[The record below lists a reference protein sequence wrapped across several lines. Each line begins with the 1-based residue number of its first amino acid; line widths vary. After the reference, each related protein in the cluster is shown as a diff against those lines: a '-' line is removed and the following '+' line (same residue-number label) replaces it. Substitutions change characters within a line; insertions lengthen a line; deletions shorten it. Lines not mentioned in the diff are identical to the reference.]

1 VVEVR
6 LAEPRDREASL
17 DVERA
22 AFGGDAEASIVV
34 AVRDEEGSFAL
45 VADEE
50 SAALVGHV
58 QLSRAWVGADPVLA
72 LGPVG
77 VVPERQGCGVGRALM
92 DAAAAEARHRQEI
105 AVILLGDPR
114 LYPKFG
120 YEPASRFGL
129 RNPFT
134 GVQPDGFEIAEEDFM
149 ILPLDGRAAELAG
162 EVRWHP
168 AFG

>member
-1 VVEVR
+1 M
-6 LAEPRDREASL
+6 
-17 DVERA
+17 
-22 AFGGDAEASIVV
+22 
-34 AVRDEEGSFAL
+34 
-45 VADEE
+45 
-50 SAALVGHV
+50 
-58 QLSRAWVGADPVLA
+58 
-72 LGPVG
+72 
-77 VVPERQGCGVGRALM
+77 M